1 MTPLYGRKQRT
12 KEPLD
17 ESERGEWKS
26 WLKTHIQKAKIMAS
40 GPLTSWL
47 IDGETKETVRDYF
60 FGASKSLQIVT
71 TAKTKQNKKPTKK
84 YLLGIGWKNPAQNI
98 SKTN

>member
-1 MTPLYGRKQRT
+1 
-12 KEPLD
+12 
-17 ESERGEWKS
+17 
-26 WLKTHIQKAKIMAS
+26 MAS

-71 TAKTKQNKKPTKK
+71 TAKKKTKQKTYKEISLRNRMKKSCTK
-84 YLLGIGWKNPAQNI
+84 Y
-98 SKTN
+98 

>member
-1 MTPLYGRKQRT
+1 
-12 KEPLD
+12 
-17 ESERGEWKS
+17 
-26 WLKTHIQKAKIMAS
+26 MAS

-60 FGASKSLQIVT
+60 LGASKSLHIVT

-84 YLLGIGWKNPAQNI
+84 YLLGIG
-98 SKTN
+98 

>member
-1 MTPLYGRKQRT
+1 
-12 KEPLD
+12 
-17 ESERGEWKS
+17 
-26 WLKTHIQKAKIMAS
+26 MAS

-84 YLLGIGWKNPAQNI
+84 YLLGIG
-98 SKTN
+98 